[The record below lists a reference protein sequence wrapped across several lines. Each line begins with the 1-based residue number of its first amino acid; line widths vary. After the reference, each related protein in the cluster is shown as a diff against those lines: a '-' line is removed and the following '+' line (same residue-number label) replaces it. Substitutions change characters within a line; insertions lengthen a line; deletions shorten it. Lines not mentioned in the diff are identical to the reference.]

1 MQNTLLF
8 KSYVN
13 IFYKGLKK
21 TDNFQN
27 SNYSSHLD
35 KLISSTSQD
44 LELNL
49 NYKRYNQPVCRFLD
63 VAIKNVPASQS
74 NISSSLGNLKNKLN
88 WQVNDNYKNIFS
100 NDFFEN
106 YQFS

>member
-1 MQNTLLF
+1 MQNALLF
-8 KSYVN
+8 KNYVN

-27 SNYSSHLD
+27 SNYSWHLD

-49 NYKRYNQPVCRFLD
+49 NYKRNNQPVCRFLD
-63 VAIKNVPASQS
+63 IAIQNVPASQS
-74 NISSSLGNLKNKLN
+74 NISSSLEKT
-88 WQVNDNYKNIFS
+88 IFS
-100 NDFFEN
+100 N
-106 YQFS
+106 

>member
-1 MQNTLLF
+1 MQNALLF

-13 IFYKGLKK
+13 IFYKGLKE

-27 SNYSSHLD
+27 SNYSWHLD

-49 NYKRYNQPVCRFLD
+49 NIFLLL
-63 VAIKNVPASQS
+63 VTIFKE
-74 NISSSLGNLKNKLN
+74 NI
-88 WQVNDNYKNIFS
+88 
-100 NDFFEN
+100 
-106 YQFS
+106 